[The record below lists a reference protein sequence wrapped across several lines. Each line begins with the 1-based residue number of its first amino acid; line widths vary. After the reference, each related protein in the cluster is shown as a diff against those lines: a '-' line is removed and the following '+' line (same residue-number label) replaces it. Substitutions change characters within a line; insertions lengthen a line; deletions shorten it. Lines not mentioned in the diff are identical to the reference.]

1 MVIIKSHTMIEK
13 RCKKCNRLLFMEQNG
28 TKQIKANN
36 IEYNFNGCITVVC
49 KCGIINKFW
58 NETKKSKQ
66 LEYRKVFQYW
76 N

>member
-1 MVIIKSHTMIEK
+1 MIEK

-49 KCGIINKFW
+49 KCGIINKF
-58 NETKKSKQ
+58 
-66 LEYRKVFQYW
+66 
-76 N
+76 